1 MTLSPFFIALA
12 QSVIVLFVLF
22 TYLLPT
28 PHLDMSH
35 EGNWVLFVVF
45 TAVSSVSETMLMNI
59 LNYLLNGQGVLK
71 QMKELELK
79 QRGMVEYRDP
89 MNNSAY
95 LEDNM

>member
-1 MTLSPFFIALA
+1 MKVIEFGFF
-12 QSVIVLFVLF
+12 
-22 TYLLPT
+22 
-28 PHLDMSH
+28 
-35 EGNWVLFVVF
+35 VF

-79 QRGMVEYRDP
+79 QRGMMDYGDP
-89 MNNSAY
+89 MNNSVY

>member
-1 MTLSPFFIALA
+1 
-12 QSVIVLFVLF
+12 
-22 TYLLPT
+22 
-28 PHLDMSH
+28 MSH
-35 EGNWVLFVVF
+35 EGNWVLFFVF

-79 QRGMVEYRDP
+79 QRGMMDYGDP
-89 MNNSAY
+89 MNNSVY

>member
-71 QMKELELK
+71 QMLVSNSS
-79 QRGMVEYRDP
+79 RGMMEYRDP
-89 MNNSAY
+89 HEQISRT
-95 LEDNM
+95 